1 MFTRRIHVKI
11 KAFWVDNHFL
21 YSHDINEKF
30 SSIIVRRNQMLV
42 TLGCQCHG
50 IHNETVGSGFSKWY
64 TIDVKLLLTAV
75 SIFFFRPKSYL
86 LVSTQFITF
95 QNWEKSTQ
103 QRHFMIISRRSHAT
117 VNENNKLKYF
127 SGCANRV
134 LVKGKCNY
142 RPCAF
147 GIHVAGGWA
156 SW

>member
-1 MFTRRIHVKI
+1 MFTRRIHVTI
-11 KAFWVDNHFL
+11 KAFRVDNHFL
-21 YSHDINEKF
+21 YSLDINEKF

-42 TLGCQCHG
+42 TLRRQWDSQWKQLVLDFLSD
-50 IHNETVGSGFSKWY
+50 T
-64 TIDVKLLLTAV
+64 LLM
-75 SIFFFRPKSYL
+75 SDCFWQQFPFFFRLKSYL

-103 QRHFMIISRRSHAT
+103 QRHFMITSRRSHAT
-117 VNENNKLKYF
+117 VNENNKLKCL

-134 LVKGKCNY
+134 LAKGKCNY

-147 GIHVAGGWA
+147 GIYVAGGWA

>member
-1 MFTRRIHVKI
+1 MFTRRIHVTI

-42 TLGCQCHG
+42 TLRRQRDSQWKQLVLDFLSD
-50 IHNETVGSGFSKWY
+50 T
-64 TIDVKLLLTAV
+64 LLMSNCFWQQFT
-75 SIFFFRPKSYL
+75 FFFRLMSYL

-103 QRHFMIISRRSHAT
+103 QRHFMITSRRSHAT
-117 VNENNKLKYF
+117 VNENNKLQCL

-134 LVKGKCNY
+134 LAKGKCNY

-156 SW
+156 SC

>member
-1 MFTRRIHVKI
+1 MFTRRIHVTI

-42 TLGCQCHG
+42 TLRRQRDSQWKQLVLDFLSD
-50 IHNETVGSGFSKWY
+50 T
-64 TIDVKLLLTAV
+64 LLM
-75 SIFFFRPKSYL
+75 SNCFWQQFPFFFRLKSYL

-103 QRHFMIISRRSHAT
+103 QRHFMITSRRSHAT
-117 VNENNKLKYF
+117 VNENNKLQCL

-134 LVKGKCNY
+134 LAKGKCNY
-142 RPCAF
+142 RPSAF

>member
-1 MFTRRIHVKI
+1 MFTRRIHVTI

-42 TLGCQCHG
+42 TLRRQRDSQWKQLVLDFLSD
-50 IHNETVGSGFSKWY
+50 T
-64 TIDVKLLLTAV
+64 LLM
-75 SIFFFRPKSYL
+75 SNCFWQQFPFFFRLKSYL

-95 QNWEKSTQ
+95 KNWEKSTQ
-103 QRHFMIISRRSHAT
+103 QRHFMITSRRSHAT
-117 VNENNKLKYF
+117 VNENNKLQCL

-134 LVKGKCNY
+134 LAKGKCNY
-142 RPCAF
+142 RPSAF